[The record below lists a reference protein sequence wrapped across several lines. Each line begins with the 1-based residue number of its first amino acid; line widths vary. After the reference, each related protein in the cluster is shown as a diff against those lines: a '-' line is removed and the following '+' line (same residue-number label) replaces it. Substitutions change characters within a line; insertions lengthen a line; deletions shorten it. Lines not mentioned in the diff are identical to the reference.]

1 MVSPSG
7 MKLGPSELDALEQ
20 AFTSEPNSDAY
31 RPLAE
36 AYLALGRFMEAMVV
50 SKKGVKAHPGKPE
63 PRVLLARVYAGQGKD
78 RKALEELAAV
88 LKETPGD
95 VPAHLLAAR
104 IHLRSGEKDPAEVH
118 LRQVLEAAPGNEE
131 ALALAREHGL
141 EARVVPPPAPP
152 PAALE
157 VTAAP
162 AAPIAPVAPA
172 SPAASA
178 PGAEAPAVGAASGA
192 PAAPAAV
199 VPDGSAVSAASAASA
214 APAAP
219 APDASAVPAAPAPS
233 GAPAAVPPAAV
244 PAVSAA
250 PAAYGPDA
258 SAGSAARAA
267 SAVSAPGPGTPAAP
281 AAPAPSP
288 APAAGASRP
297 PSPEPVRRAP
307 PVPPGVDLSRYA
319 DDEDYEARYRAR
331 QGKKGLI
338 GLAITLGVFAVLLG
352 SWYGYTR
359 WRADRDREISKLLAK
374 TNEFIDR
381 DTYASYK
388 QAADTADR
396 ILELDPSNFVAHAYL
411 AYIAALRWGEQGEG
425 EDFRRQAQEHLAKA
439 REEGETHGRIL
450 AAQAYV
456 QFFQGDRKGAE
467 QEILRVLETGQRS
480 ALLYATLGT
489 IQMYAGDLDK
499 AAASLK
505 QAQSLE
511 PNNVRIL
518 STLGQ
523 LNRRRGED
531 ARAWTFFDSAL
542 RLDKDH
548 ADSLLGKA
556 LLILDADG
564 HTRSRDERETLLA
577 EADQQIARVL
587 GLPAGAISAR
597 QLALAKFARA
607 QLLFARGKAG
617 EAERLEQEAFTLDP
631 SNPDVRLMRGRRLL
645 RAGEVDRAVAEI
657 REAIRID
664 EKRASFYVDLSRA
677 LLARPG
683 GAREAVASLE
693 TARKSLPDS
702 GQILVL
708 LGDAR
713 RQLPDPAGARAAYE
727 QAVEVD
733 GGKNPEARARL
744 GQLLREAKE
753 WEKARETLELAVQ
766 ESAGIGGPGLVL
778 ALTELGRIFEEGP
791 KPDLQQAFEKYARA
805 SELGPSYGPPVFFL
819 GRISAGQ
826 RGQAKQARE
835 LLEQYLALEPKG
847 EFADQARELLA
858 GLR

>member
-1 MVSPSG
+1 MVPSSG
-7 MKLGPSELDALEQ
+7 SKLGPSELDALEH
-20 AFTSEPNSDAY
+20 AFATEPNSDAY

-36 AYLALGRFMEAMVV
+36 AYLSLGRFMEAMVV

-78 RKALEELAAV
+78 RRALEELAAA

-104 IHLRSGEKDPAEVH
+104 IHLRSGEKDPAADHLKRILEV
-118 LRQVLEAAPGNEE
+118 APGNGE

-141 EARVVPPPAPP
+141 EAQVAPPPEPPPPPPPAPAAVAT
-152 PAALE
+152 PAAPE
-157 VTAAP
+157 AP
-162 AAPIAPVAPA
+162 AA
-172 SPAASA
+172 
-178 PGAEAPAVGAASGA
+178 
-192 PAAPAAV
+192 
-199 VPDGSAVSAASAASA
+199 
-214 APAAP
+214 
-219 APDASAVPAAPAPS
+219 
-233 GAPAAVPPAAV
+233 
-244 PAVSAA
+244 
-250 PAAYGPDA
+250 
-258 SAGSAARAA
+258 
-267 SAVSAPGPGTPAAP
+267 AVSAPGIAPVAAASVPGMAPSVAPPAAAVAPATPAAGALSVSAPVVPEAPVAAPGLAPAGTPAPA
-281 AAPAPSP
+281 AAPAPAPVAAGPNVAAAPRVNVVLDPP
-288 APAAGASRP
+288 APTPA
-297 PSPEPVRRAP
+297 PSPTPRRY
-307 PVPPGVDLSRYA
+307 DLSRYA
-319 DDEDYEARYRAR
+319 DDEDYDARSRSR
-331 QGKKGLI
+331 QGQKGLL
-338 GLAITLGVFAVLLG
+338 GLGITLAVFAVLLG
-352 SWYGYTR
+352 GWYGYTR
-359 WRADRDREISKLLAK
+359 WQATRDRQISKLLAE
-374 TNEFIDR
+374 TNGHIDR

-396 ILELDPSNFVAHAYL
+396 ILELDPSNYVAHAYL

-425 EDFRRQAQEHLAKA
+425 EDFRRQAEEHLAKA
-439 REEGETHGRIL
+439 RKEGETHGRIL
-450 AAQAYV
+450 AAQAYIR
-456 QFFQGDRKGAE
+456 FFQGDRKGAE
-467 QEILRVLETGQRS
+467 EEIQKVLETGQRS

-523 LNRRRGED
+523 LNRRRGHD
-531 ARAWTFFDSAL
+531 AQAWTFFDSAL

-556 LLILDADG
+556 LLVLDADET
-564 HTRSRDERETLLA
+564 TRTRDERETLLA

-587 GLPAGAISAR
+587 GLPPGAISAR

-607 QLLFARGKAG
+607 QLLFARGKAA

-657 REAIRID
+657 RQAIRID

-693 TARKSLPDS
+693 TARKSIPDS

-708 LGDAR
+708 LGDAQ
-713 RQLPDPAGARAAYE
+713 RQLPDPAAAKASYE
-727 QAVEVD
+727 QAIEVD
-733 GGKNPEARARL
+733 GGKNPEARARV
-744 GQLLREAKE
+744 GQLLREAKQ
-753 WEKARETLELAVQ
+753 WDKARETLELAVK
-766 ESAGIGGPGLVL
+766 ESTGIGGPGLVL
-778 ALTELGRIFEEGP
+778 ALTELGRVHEEGP

-805 SELGPSYGPPVFFL
+805 RELGPNYAPPYFFL

-826 RGQAKQARE
+826 RGQGKQARE
-835 LLEQYLALEPKG
+835 LLEAYLKLEPKG
-847 EFADQARELLA
+847 EFADEARELLA
-858 GLR
+858 GVR